1 MTSLGPVVA
10 YGRMM
15 NALVRLDGD
24 RRQYF
29 GTYFLRNRPQLQVIS
44 RLAELRG
51 RDRAASIAVLGCSLG
66 AEVYSIVW
74 SIRSRRPDIKVVI
87 HALDI
92 SAEALEIARSGMYS
106 VGVSEFAQEAVCE
119 RMTDD
124 EMREMFDREGHGLRV
139 KPWLTEGI
147 EWRLGDAGDPRIPD
161 ALGGHDVVVAND
173 FLCHMDPSE
182 AERCLRNIAR
192 LVSPGGYLVVSGID
206 LDVRTKVANALGWVP
221 IPESIED
228 IHDGDRSL
236 RQSWPWRYW
245 GLEPFDKKRRDWRV
259 RYASV
264 FQLGRVTVAGDRT

>member
-29 GTYFLRNRPQLQVIS
+29 GTYFLRNRPQLHVIS

-66 AEVYSIVW
+66 AEAYSIAW

-92 SAEALEIARSGMYS
+92 SAEALEVARSGMYP

-124 EMREMFDREGHGLRV
+124 EMREMFDQEGRELRV
-139 KPWLTEGI
+139 KPWIMEGI
-147 EWRLGDAGDPRIPD
+147 EWRLGDARDPRLPD

-173 FLCHMDPSE
+173 FLCHMDPPE

-192 LVSPGGYLVVSGID
+192 LVRPGGYLVVSGID
-206 LDVRTKVANALGWVP
+206 LDVRTNVANALGWIP

-245 GLEPFDKKRRDWRV
+245 GLEPFDKKRRDWKV

-264 FQLGRVTVAGDRT
+264 FQLGGAAVAGDRT